1 MDDLRRLARRVDDHV
16 GSRIRLRRTL
26 LGMTQEQLAAALAIS
41 YQQVQKYE
49 TGTNRVSAGRLFEIA
64 ERLGIEINYFFDGLD
79 PSLVPKDMPHG
90 GRNRVTIDLVRN
102 FLEIADE
109 NQRLALASLVKALK
123 GTVEHRLIDGL

>member
-1 MDDLRRLARRVDDHV
+1 LDDLRRLARRVDDHV